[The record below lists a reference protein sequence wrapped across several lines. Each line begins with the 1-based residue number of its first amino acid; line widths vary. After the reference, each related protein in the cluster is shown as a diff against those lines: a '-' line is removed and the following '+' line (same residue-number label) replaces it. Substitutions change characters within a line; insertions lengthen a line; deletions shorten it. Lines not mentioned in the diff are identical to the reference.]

1 MIRFVSDSSGIEAD
15 AGFDSTIPNV
25 ARVYDYM
32 LGGKDNF
39 AADRQLAEQLLAEF
53 PVSSWIARQNRA
65 FLGRAVRYCA
75 EQGIDQF
82 LDVGSGL
89 PTMDNVHEVARRVI
103 PGATV
108 MYVDNDRVALAH
120 AKALL
125 ATSPGVSAHWGDVR
139 EPGKILADVR
149 DSGLIDLSRPI
160 VVLLAA
166 ILHFIADDEDP
177 AGIVQVFRDAMPA
190 GSYLV
195 LSHATHDTLPEESA
209 RARNMYRDRGAS
221 SSLATRSR
229 ADIAAFFTGLELV
242 DPGLAFTSQWR
253 PEDLEQI
260 SEPTDLYAGVA
271 RKP

>member
-1 MIRFVSDSSGIEAD
+1 MGIKGG
-15 AGFDSTIPNV
+15 AGFDPTIANV

-39 AADRQLAEQLLAEF
+39 TADRQLAEQLLAAF

-82 LDVGSGL
+82 LDIGSGL

-103 PGATV
+103 PGAAVT
-108 MYVDNDRVALAH
+108 YVDSDRVALAH

-125 ATSPGVSAHWGDVR
+125 ATSPGVAAIWGDLR
-139 EPGKILADVR
+139 EPSKILADVEGQ
-149 DSGLIDLSRPI
+149 GLLELSRPV

-166 ILHFIADDEDP
+166 ILHFITDDENP
-177 AGIVQVFRDAMPA
+177 AQIVQVFKDAMPA
-190 GSYLV
+190 GSYLI
-195 LSHATHDTLPEESA
+195 LSHATHDALPAESA
-209 RARNMYRDRGAS
+209 RARSMYQGAS
-221 SSLATRSR
+221 SSLATRSYE
-229 ADIAAFFTGLELV
+229 DIAAFFTGLELIE
-242 DPGLAFTSQWR
+242 PGVVPTSHWR
-253 PEDLEQI
+253 PPDELEQI
-260 SEPTDLYAGVA
+260 PEPADLYAGVG